1 MKENIVPFIRSEK
14 LKQLLMTVILM
25 LNLNQFTLP

>member
-1 MKENIVPFIRSEK
+1 MKENMVPFIHPEK
-14 LKQLLMTVILM
+14 LNQLLMTVILM